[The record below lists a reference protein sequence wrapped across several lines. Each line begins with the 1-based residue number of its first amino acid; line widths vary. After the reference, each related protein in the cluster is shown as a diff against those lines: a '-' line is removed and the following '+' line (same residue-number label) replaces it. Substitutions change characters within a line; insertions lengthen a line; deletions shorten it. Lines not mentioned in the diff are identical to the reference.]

1 MGSEP
6 LYNSRIINTYIKY
19 IKKCYENVDID
30 KIYDYAHMEPY
41 EVADQ
46 NHWFT
51 QEQINLFHEK
61 LAEITGAA
69 NIAREAGRYAA
80 SHESIGV
87 MRQYILGMINPIE
100 VYRLVSKV
108 APQFSRSAKYE
119 ARKINSEKVEI
130 IVTPKEGVQEQPFQC
145 ENRIGQFESVALMFN
160 NTIPKIEHTECI
172 FKGGNCCRYTISWKR
187 NRSYLFKRTR
197 NIIAL
202 ILTVISAI
210 LAIIYPVNEFI
221 YFIPIMIATILIVS
235 FLSDKHTKK
244 QLRDSI
250 LNLEH
255 SRDDLIQQM
264 EINYNNSQ
272 MVHEIGESVNRYI
285 NIGDILS
292 NVTQILEK
300 RLGYDRCVI
309 LFANEKKTRLVFKTG
324 YGYTRK
330 QLSIIKAT
338 EFNLTNPQSKGVFVT
353 SFREKKP
360 YLINDVNT
368 ITSRLSQRS
377 LQFVKDMGSQ
387 SFICCP
393 IISDNESVGILTADN
408 VRTQRTLVESDLR
421 LLMGVASVIG
431 VSIRNSQLH
440 DQRTSQLKS
449 ILKALAASIDA
460 RDPYTAGHS
469 EKVTEYA
476 VGICQEMNMPPDYTE
491 IVGVAASLHDYGK
504 IGISDALL
512 KKEGRLTAEEYET
525 IKTHAVKT
533 RTILEQI
540 DFHGSYRLIPE
551 IAEAHHEK
559 LDGSGYPRGLKENE
573 IPMGSRIIAVA
584 DFFEAITAKRTYREP
599 MPVQEAFEML
609 RQESGVH
616 FEEGIVEAFINFYTK
631 KKWPTDARYK
641 NSVYREL

>member
-1 MGSEP
+1 MDSIP
-6 LYNSRIINTYIKY
+6 LYNSRIIDSYIKY
-19 IKKCYENVDID
+19 INKCYEHININE
-30 KIYDYAHMEPY
+30 IYDYAQMEPY

-51 QEQINLFHEK
+51 QKQVDLFYEKITELTGSTNL
-61 LAEITGAA
+61 
-69 NIAREAGRYAA
+69 AREAGRYAA
-80 SHESIGV
+80 SPESIGV
-87 MRQYILGMINPIE
+87 MRQYVLGMANPAQ
-100 VYRLVSKV
+100 VYKLIGKV
-108 APQFSRSAKYE
+108 ASQFSRSAKHE
-119 ARKINSEKVEI
+119 SKEINSKKIEI
-130 IVTPKEGVQEQPFQC
+130 VVTPNEGVNEKPFQC
-145 ENRIGQFESVALMFN
+145 ENRMGHFESISLVFN
-160 NTIPKIEHTECI
+160 NTIPKIEHNECI
-172 FKGGNCCRYTISWKR
+172 FKGGNCCRYTISWE
-187 NRSYLFKRTR
+187 NNSSYIFKRIR
-197 NIIAL
+197 NIIAIIL
-202 ILTVISAI
+202 IVISAI
-210 LAIIYPVNEFI
+210 LAIVYPVDELI

-272 MVHEIGESVNRYI
+272 MVHEIGQSINRYI
-285 NIGDILS
+285 NIGDILD

-300 RLGYDRCVI
+300 RLGYDRCII
-309 LFANEKKTRLVFKTG
+309 LFANEEKTRLVFKTG
-324 YGYTRK
+324 YGYTKK

-338 EFNLTNPQSKGVFVT
+338 EFDLTKPQSKGAFVT

-368 ITSRLSQRS
+368 ITSRLSQKS

-393 IISDNESVGILTADN
+393 IISNNESVGILTVDN
-408 VRTQRTLVESDLR
+408 VRTQRTLVESDLSF
-421 LLMGVASVIG
+421 LMGVASVIG
-431 VSIRNSQLH
+431 VSLRNSQLH
-440 DQRTSQLKS
+440 DQRTRQLKS

-476 VGICQEMNMPPDYTE
+476 LGICKEMNIPPDYTE
-491 IVGVAASLHDYGK
+491 IVAVAASLHDYGK

-512 KKEGRLTAEEYET
+512 KKEERLTDEEFET

-533 RTILEQI
+533 RKILEQI
-540 DFHGSYRLIPE
+540 DFYGHYSLIPE

-559 LDGSGYPRGLKENE
+559 IDGSGYPHGLKEDE

-584 DFFEAITAKRTYREP
+584 DFFEAITAKRVYREP
-599 MPVQEAFEML
+599 MPVEEAFEML
-609 RQESGVH
+609 RRESGIH
-616 FEEGIVEAFINFYTK
+616 FSSEIVEALINFYTSRNAIK
-631 KKWPTDARYK
+631 
-641 NSVYREL
+641 SLML